1 MNLNSIPFKRTS
13 DAVALFRSAYE
24 NRYTWD
30 SSFPGFKAVA
40 RFTQNG
46 REHQA
51 QIQVTAELK
60 IVISNASSNDAVAA
74 LRDQLQEIITHRMR
88 RRFEDVHGK
97 NEFTCGET
105 DATGAVTILVSG
117 AAMGDRYKVC
127 DNIVTLVHRHIQGT
141 IVTINVLSTL
151 NTGEGYLPVDY
162 ESCYSTTS
170 GNQPDS
176 LIQKHHDEYDRFGDY
191 FLLTSRQIVQAGKG
205 NAPQT
210 QELRLTEIC
219 LLNR

>member
-1 MNLNSIPFKRTS
+1 MNLNSIPFNRTT
-13 DAVALFRSAYE
+13 DATALFRSAYE

-30 SSFPGFKAVA
+30 WAFPGFKAVA
-40 RFTQNG
+40 QFSQNG

-51 QIQVTAELK
+51 QIQVTADLK
-60 IVISNASSNDAVAA
+60 IIISNASSNDAVAA
-74 LRDQLQEIITHRMR
+74 IREQVQEIITHRVR

-97 NEFTCGET
+97 NEFACGDT

-127 DNIVTLVHRHIQGT
+127 NNIVTMVHRQIHGT

-162 ESCYSTTS
+162 ESFYSTTS

-176 LIQKHHDEYDRFGDY
+176 PKQQHHDDYDRVGDY
-191 FLLTSRQIVQAGKG
+191 FILTSRRVVQADQGDDS
-205 NAPQT
+205 QT
-210 QELRLTEIC
+210 QELRLTEIS
-219 LLNR
+219 LLAA